1 MGIRA
6 SDIRRISA
14 ETLNDRVGEEE
25 YKIVYQ
31 IIDYHTKSAENREL
45 LQLNYYI
52 DN

>member
-25 YKIVYQ
+25 YKIVYK
-31 IIDYHTKSAENREL
+31 IIDYHTKSAENRE
-45 LQLNYYI
+45 
-52 DN
+52 